1 MQYRLLYSETS
12 RKHIKHLHPELRAI
26 VRKRLKELA
35 ENPYIGKQLEK
46 ELSEYF
52 SLRARRFRII
62 CKVQERNKILENHYV
77 GLRKDIHELVKGQI
91 ADD

>member
-12 RKHIKHLHPELRAI
+12 QNHIRHLHPELRAI

-62 CKVQERNKILENHYV
+62 YKVKERDKILEIHYV
-77 GLRKDIHELVKGQI
+77 GHRKDIYELVKGKMT
-91 ADD
+91 DD